1 MSLPKITGTK
11 SSSLKCT
18 LSLDEKLLVP
28 DQEGEG
34 VPDLAGVAADPAT
47 VLVKQP
53 PKLLPFEKARGG
65 IALEVAGDHVGAAV
79 FPQPFDERDRERE
92 LGSTSTHLRDPA
104 GRGAAECHFGGAVVH
119 LVFGGNGLSEPEDLH
134 IEQRH
139 SKLE

>member
-79 FPQPFDERDRERE
+79 FPQPFDATGDRRVYAVP
-92 LGSTSTHLRDPA
+92 STGHWS
-104 GRGAAECHFGGAVVH
+104 AV
-119 LVFGGNGLSEPEDLH
+119 LQTLLIPM
-134 IEQRH
+134 
-139 SKLE
+139 